1 MTETQTLT
9 HQRFDVMGMTCASCV
24 AHVEKGVR
32 AVQGVQGVN
41 VNLLTN
47 SMSVDFNTN
56 VTDAQTI
63 IDAVRKAGYD
73 ASEQNLTQEQ
83 KQPNTSDGAILPDAQ
98 NTQNATILQYEHTNS
113 QRSKQLQEEKH
124 RTVLSLALAGVLVI
138 LAMGHMMG
146 LFPWLN
152 NPSGMLM
159 VALSEAVLVAPIV
172 ALNKQIFR
180 SGITSLMHL
189 APNMDALVT
198 IGVIASGAYSV
209 VTLYQ
214 MLYVAGLGQTQVVMD
229 LSHNLY
235 FESAGTIVALIA
247 LGRYFED
254 KAKGRTTD
262 AIEALISVAPKQA
275 HVLRDGKEQTIP
287 VGQVV
292 VGDTFLVRSGESIPT
307 DGEVISGQASVDQ
320 SAITGESIP
329 VTVTQGSAIT
339 GATLL
344 QDGYITARATA
355 VGDDTVFAR
364 ILRVVDEAANSKPRI
379 AQLADRIAAVFVP
392 AVIAVA
398 LVAAFVWLLLGATPS
413 FALSIAVSV
422 LVISCPCALGLATP
436 TAIMVGTG
444 KAARLGVL
452 VRSAQ
457 ALQNA
462 SSIDAVVLDK
472 TGTIT
477 QGKPRVVAVSVS
489 ERFEHDRILSMIAA
503 LESPSSHPL
512 AQAIVAF
519 TKAYASAQEVQNFAA
534 HVGLG
539 VSATYDGKPLLGGN
553 ERFMREQGIDTSFV
567 ASAITQYAHQGATVL
582 LFAYDGAF
590 VALMALADTERATSK
605 NVITQL
611 HARGIEVTMLTG
623 DNEQTAQWMASR
635 VGVDH
640 TIAGVLPQEKELHI
654 RALQEQGKHV
664 AMVGDGINDAP
675 ALVRADVGIAVGAG
689 SDVALQSADMV
700 LMRDGLDAVLDAL
713 EVGRV
718 TMRTIKQNLFWAFI
732 YNVIGI
738 PIAAGVW
745 YSSTGLLLNPMIAA
759 LAMSMSSLFVVGNA
773 LRLRVSTHK
782 AAIMPTEDNQQT
794 DVVWSTMNTLQTT
807 QNSVLTNMKGD
818 TMLTLHVEGMSCQN
832 CVRHVTKALEGVDG
846 VSNVKVSLEDKQA
859 TLDAQ
864 PEVTH
869 EALQQAVADAGYS
882 VTAIN

>member
-1 MTETQTLT
+1 MTQSQTLM

-32 AVQGVQGVN
+32 SVQGVQNVN

-47 SMSVDFNTN
+47 SMNVDFNSN

-73 ASEQNLTQEQ
+73 ASEQNLEQEQ
-83 KQPNTSDGAILPDAQ
+83 AQTNTDNAESATP
-98 NTQNATILQYEHTNS
+98 TQNATIRQYEHTSS
-113 QRSKQLQEEKH
+113 QRSAQLRQEKQ
-124 RTVLSLALAGVLVI
+124 RTTLSLVLAAVLVV

-159 VALSEAVLVAPIV
+159 VALSEAVLVAPIIV
-172 ALNKQIFR
+172 INKQIFR
-180 SGITSLMHL
+180 SGITSLLHL
-189 APNMDALVT
+189 APNMDALVA

-214 MLYVAGLGQTQVVMD
+214 MLYVAGQGQTGAIMG

-235 FESAGTIVALIA
+235 FESAGTIVALIE

-262 AIEALISVAPKQA
+262 AIEALINVAPKQA
-275 HVLRDGKEQTIP
+275 HVLRNGSEQTIP
-287 VGQVV
+287 VSQVV
-292 VGDTFLVRSGESIPT
+292 VGDTFLVRAGESIPT

-355 VGDDTVFAR
+355 VGDGTVFAR

-379 AQLADRIAAVFVP
+379 AQLADRIASVFVP
-392 AVIAVA
+392 AVIAIALGAA
-398 LVAAFVWLLLGATPS
+398 LVWLALGATPS
-413 FALSIAVSV
+413 FALTIAVNV

-452 VRSAQ
+452 VRNAQ
-457 ALQNA
+457 ALQNT
-462 SSIDAVVLDK
+462 SSIDTVVLDK

-477 QGKPRVVAVSVS
+477 QGKPRVVAASLTS
-489 ERFEHDRILSMIAA
+489 GIHKRHLLSMIYA

-512 AQAIVAF
+512 AQAIVTF
-519 TKAYASAQEVQNFAA
+519 TQSYATQSEVQDFQA
-534 HVGLG
+534 HAGLG
-539 VSATYDGKPLLGGN
+539 VSGLLENKMLLGGN
-553 ERFMREQGIDTSFV
+553 ERFMREQGIDVSQV
-567 ASAITQYAHQGATVL
+567 VTQVQHYANQGATVL
-582 LFAYDGAF
+582 MFAYDGTL
-590 VALMALADTERATSK
+590 VAMLALADTERASSRD
-605 NVITQL
+605 VIKQL
-611 HARGIEVTMLTG
+611 HRRGIEVTMLTG
-623 DNEQTAQWMASR
+623 DNEQTAKWMADR

-640 TIAGVLPQEKELHI
+640 TIAGVLPQEKESHI
-654 RALQEQGKHV
+654 RALQAQGKHV

-675 ALVRADVGIAVGAG
+675 ALVRADVGIAIGAG
-689 SDVALQSADMV
+689 SDIALQSADMV

-713 EVGRV
+713 EIGRI

-773 LRLRVSTHK
+773 LRLRVSTRK

-832 CVRHVTKALEGVDG
+832 CVRYVTKALEGVDG
-846 VSNVKVSLEDKQA
+846 VSNVQVSLENKQA
-859 TLDAQ
+859 TLEAQ
-864 PEVTH
+864 PQVTH
-869 EALQQAVADAGYS
+869 EALQQAVTDAGYS
-882 VTAIN
+882 VTAIA

>member
-1 MTETQTLT
+1 MTQSQTLM

-32 AVQGVQGVN
+32 SVQGVQNVN

-47 SMSVDFNTN
+47 SMNVDFNSN

-73 ASEQNLTQEQ
+73 ASEQNLEQEQ
-83 KQPNTSDGAILPDAQ
+83 AQTNTDNAESATP
-98 NTQNATILQYEHTNS
+98 TQNATIRQYEHTSS
-113 QRSKQLQEEKH
+113 QRSAQLRQEKQ
-124 RTVLSLALAGVLVI
+124 RTTLSLVLAAVLVV

-159 VALSEAVLVAPIV
+159 VALSEAVLVAPIIV
-172 ALNKQIFR
+172 INKQIFR
-180 SGITSLMHL
+180 SGITSLLHL
-189 APNMDALVT
+189 APNMDALVA

-214 MLYVAGLGQTQVVMD
+214 MLYVAGQGQTGAIMG

-262 AIEALISVAPKQA
+262 AIEALINVAPKQA
-275 HVLRDGKEQTIP
+275 HVLRNGSEQTIQ

-292 VGDTFLVRSGESIPT
+292 VGDTFLVRAGESIPT

-489 ERFEHDRILSMIAA
+489 ERFERDRILSMIAA

-534 HVGLG
+534 HAGLG

-590 VALMALADTERATSK
+590 AALMALADTERATSK

-759 LAMSMSSLFVVGNA
+759 LAMSLSSLFVVGNA
-773 LRLRVSTHK
+773 LRLNVSTHK
-782 AAIMPTEDNQQT
+782 PTLVKQEEHSE
-794 DVVWSTMNTLQTT
+794 DVVWQTFVEPSQQVT
-807 QNSVLTNMKGD
+807 QNNAKQGE
-818 TMLTLHVEGMSCQN
+818 TMLTLQVEGMSCAN
-832 CVRHVTKALEGVDG
+832 CVRHVTHALESVDG

-864 PEVTH
+864 PQVTH

>member
-1 MTETQTLT
+1 MTQSQALM

-32 AVQGVQGVN
+32 AVQGVQNVN

-47 SMSVDFNTN
+47 SMNVDFNSN

-73 ASEQNLTQEQ
+73 ASEQNLEQEQ
-83 KQPNTSDGAILPDAQ
+83 AQTNTDNAESATP
-98 NTQNATILQYEHTNS
+98 TQNATIRQYEHTSN
-113 QRSKQLQEEKH
+113 QRSAQLRQEKQ
-124 RTVLSLALAGVLVI
+124 RTALSLVLAAVLVV

-152 NPSGMLM
+152 NSSGMLM
-159 VALSEAVLVAPIV
+159 VALSEAVLVAPIIV
-172 ALNKQIFR
+172 INKQIFR
-180 SGITSLMHL
+180 SGITSLLHL
-189 APNMDALVT
+189 APNMDALVA

-214 MLYVAGLGQTQVVMD
+214 MLYVAGQGQTGAIMG

-262 AIEALISVAPKQA
+262 AIEALINVAPKQA
-275 HVLRDGKEQTIP
+275 HVLRNGSEQTIP
-287 VGQVV
+287 VSQVV
-292 VGDTFLVRSGESIPT
+292 VGDTFLVRAGESIPT

-489 ERFEHDRILSMIAA
+489 ERFERDRILSMIAA

-519 TKAYASAQEVQNFAA
+519 TKAYASAQKVQNFAA
-534 HVGLG
+534 HAGLG

-553 ERFMREQGIDTSFV
+553 ERFMREQGIDTSSV

-759 LAMSMSSLFVVGNA
+759 LAMSLSSLFVVGNA
-773 LRLRVSTHK
+773 LRLNVSTHK
-782 AAIMPTEDNQQT
+782 PTLVKQEEHSE
-794 DVVWSTMNTLQTT
+794 DVVWQTFVEPSQQVT
-807 QNSVLTNMKGD
+807 QNNVKQGE
-818 TMLTLHVEGMSCQN
+818 TMLTLQVEGMSCAN
-832 CVRHVTKALEGVDG
+832 CVRHVTHALESVDG

-864 PEVTH
+864 PQVTH

>member
-1 MTETQTLT
+1 MTQSQTLM

-32 AVQGVQGVN
+32 SVQGVQNVN

-47 SMSVDFNTN
+47 SMNVDFNSN

-73 ASEQNLTQEQ
+73 ASEQNLEQEQ
-83 KQPNTSDGAILPDAQ
+83 AQTNTDNAESATP
-98 NTQNATILQYEHTNS
+98 TQNATIRQYEHTSS
-113 QRSKQLQEEKH
+113 QRSAQLRQEKQ
-124 RTVLSLALAGVLVI
+124 RTTLLLVLAAVLVV

-159 VALSEAVLVAPIV
+159 VALSEAVLVAPIIV
-172 ALNKQIFR
+172 INKQIFR
-180 SGITSLMHL
+180 SGITSLLHL
-189 APNMDALVT
+189 APNMDALVA

-214 MLYVAGLGQTQVVMD
+214 MLYVAGQGQTGAIMG

-262 AIEALISVAPKQA
+262 AIEALINVAPKQA
-275 HVLRDGKEQTIP
+275 HVLRNGSEQTIP
-287 VGQVV
+287 VSQVV
-292 VGDTFLVRSGESIPT
+292 VGDTFLVRAGESIPT

-379 AQLADRIAAVFVP
+379 AQFADRIAAVFVP

-462 SSIDAVVLDK
+462 SSIDAIVLDK

-477 QGKPRVVAVSVS
+477 RGKPRVVAVSVS
-489 ERFEHDRILSMIAA
+489 ERFERDRILSMIAA

-534 HVGLG
+534 HAGLG

-553 ERFMREQGIDTSFV
+553 ERFMREQGIDVSQV
-567 ASAITQYAHQGATVL
+567 VTQVQHYANQGATVL
-582 LFAYDGAF
+582 MFAYDGTL
-590 VALMALADTERATSK
+590 VAMLALADTERASSRD
-605 NVITQL
+605 VIKQL
-611 HARGIEVTMLTG
+611 HRRGIEVTMLTG
-623 DNEQTAQWMASR
+623 DNEQTAKWMADR

-640 TIAGVLPQEKELHI
+640 TIAGVLPQEKESHI

-713 EVGRV
+713 EVGQV

-759 LAMSMSSLFVVGNA
+759 LAMSLSSLFVVGNA
-773 LRLRVSTHK
+773 LRLNVSTHK
-782 AAIMPTEDNQQT
+782 PMLVKQEEHSE
-794 DVVWSTMNTLQTT
+794 DVVWQTFVEPSQQVT
-807 QNSVLTNMKGD
+807 QNNVKQGE
-818 TMLTLHVEGMSCQN
+818 TMLTLQVEGMSCAN
-832 CVRHVTKALEGVDG
+832 CVRHVTHALESVDG

-864 PEVTH
+864 PQVTH